1 MSPEVSVIIVS
12 WNTKDIL
19 LDCLRSLYEQTKA
32 AMQVIVVDNASSD
45 GSADAVEAEFP
56 QVTLIRSEVNL
67 GFARGNNRGL
77 EVASGTHVLYLNPD
91 TVIMDGAV
99 DKMLRFLVSH
109 PGIGVLGPHTL
120 NADGRTTQD
129 TVIFKPTLRRMFHT
143 HVPLWRLVPGW
154 RPELAGQA
162 SWHRTGPVEVVKG
175 CCMLMPGSLVR
186 DLGGMSEK
194 HFMYSEEEDLCS
206 RAAERGFATWYYH
219 EASIIHLGGEATKQ
233 DNDAM
238 VKAQVHAWTDVFRQ
252 SNPGSSVALFRMIL
266 GFGSTW
272 RLLAWAPLALIPSR
286 RTLALQRMREH
297 VATLKALTTR
307 NPKI

>member
-1 MSPEVSVIIVS
+1 MHPEVSVIIVS

-19 LDCLRSLYEQTKA
+19 LDCLRSLYEQTKS

-45 GSADAVEAEFP
+45 GSADAVASEFP
-56 QVTLIRSEVNL
+56 QVELIRSQDNL
-67 GFARGNNRGL
+67 GFAKGNNRGL
-77 EVASGTHVLYLNPD
+77 EAAEGRYILYLNPD
-91 TVIMDGAV
+91 TVILDGAV
-99 DKMLRFLVSH
+99 DKMIRYLEAH
-109 PGIGVLGPHTL
+109 PGIGVLGPHTF

-143 HVPLWRLVPGW
+143 HVPLWRLIPGW

-175 CCMLMPGSLVR
+175 CCMLMPAALVR

-206 RAAERGFATWYYH
+206 RAAQRGFATWYYQ

-233 DNDAM
+233 NSEVM
-238 VKAQVHAWTDVFRQ
+238 VRAQVAAWTDVFRQ
-252 SNPGSSVALFRMIL
+252 ENPGSSVAVFRMLL
-266 GFGSTW
+266 GFGSVW
-272 RLLAWAPLALIPSR
+272 RWVAWAPITLLPSKR
-286 RTLALQRMREH
+286 ELALQRMREH
-297 VATLKALTTR
+297 VVTIKALFAA
-307 NPKI
+307 K

>member
-19 LDCLRSLYEQTKA
+19 LDCLRSLYEQTKS
-32 AMQVIVVDNASSD
+32 AMQVIVVDNASVD
-45 GSADAVEAEFP
+45 GSADAVESAFP
-56 QVTLIRSEVNL
+56 QVNLIRSDINL

-77 EVASGTHVLYLNPD
+77 EIADGRYILYLNPD
-91 TVIMDGAV
+91 TVILDGAI
-99 DKMLRFLVSH
+99 DKMLRYLEAH
-109 PGIGVLGPHTL
+109 PGIGVLGPHTY

-143 HVPLWRLVPGW
+143 HVPVWRLIPGW
-154 RPELAGQA
+154 RPELAGQV

-206 RAAERGFATWYYH
+206 RAMQRGFATWYYH
-219 EASIIHLGGEATKQ
+219 DASIIHLGGEATKQ
-233 DNDAM
+233 DSEAM
-238 VKAQVHAWTDVFRQ
+238 VRAQVTAWTDVFRQ
-252 SNPGSSVALFRMIL
+252 ENPGSSVALFRLIL
-266 GFGSTW
+266 GFGSAW
-272 RLLAWAPLALIPSR
+272 RLVAWAPLTLVPSR
-286 RTLALQRMREH
+286 RELARQRMREH

-307 NPKI
+307 N

>member
-1 MSPEVSVIIVS
+1 MRPEVSVIIVS

-45 GSADAVEAEFP
+45 GSSDAVESAFP
-56 QVTLIRSEVNL
+56 QVVLIRSNENL
-67 GFARGNNRGL
+67 GFAKGNNRGL
-77 EVASGTHVLYLNPD
+77 EASEGRYILYLNPD
-91 TVIMDGAV
+91 TVILDGAI
-99 DKMLRFLVSH
+99 DKMLGFLEAH
-109 PGIGVLGPHTL
+109 PGIGVMGPHTF

-143 HVPLWRLVPGW
+143 HVPIWRLIPGW
-154 RPELAGQA
+154 RPELAGQV

-175 CCMLMPGSLVR
+175 CCMLMPTDLVR

-206 RAAERGFATWYYH
+206 RAILRGFATWYYH

-233 DNDAM
+233 NSEAM
-238 VKAQVHAWTDVFRQ
+238 VKAQVEAWTDVFRQ
-252 SNPGSSVALFRMIL
+252 SNPGSSVAAFRLLL
-266 GFGSTW
+266 GFGSVW
-272 RLLAWAPLALIPSR
+272 RSLAWAPLTLMPSKR
-286 RTLALQRMREH
+286 DLARQRMREH
-297 VATLKALTTR
+297 VATLKALIGTD
-307 NPKI
+307 